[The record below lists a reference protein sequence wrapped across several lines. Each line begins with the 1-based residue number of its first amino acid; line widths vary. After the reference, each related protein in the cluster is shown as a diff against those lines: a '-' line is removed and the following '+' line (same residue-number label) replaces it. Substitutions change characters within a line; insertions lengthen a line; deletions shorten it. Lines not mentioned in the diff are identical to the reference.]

1 MLNTNISQ
9 IRVVV
14 KTEVV
19 PNFFMDVAA
28 QARAEDINVGDNCFI
43 YDDDGCASEAICT
56 GVNDDHTVYKNK
68 DGQMHVV
75 ANIEPA
81 LNAYEFNRLLS
92 AMFTPRDERSGYDQY
107 VVNRALSAN
116 VLKPST
122 TDVHEFT
129 EYGNTLS
136 NKYFKGLGSSCACN

>member
-19 PNFFMDVAA
+19 PNFFLEVAV
-28 QARAEDINVGDNCFI
+28 QARAENINIGDNCFI
-43 YDDDGCASEAICT
+43 YDDDGFASEAICT
-56 GVNDDHTVYKNK
+56 GVNDDHTVYEKK
-68 DGQMHVV
+68 DGQTHVV

-92 AMFTPRDERSGYDQY
+92 AIFTPSEERSGYDQY
-107 VVNRALSAN
+107 VVNRALCAN
-116 VLKPST
+116 VLEPSA
-122 TDVHEFT
+122 TDVYDFT
-129 EYGNTLS
+129 ETGKSQSKMHFMGLNTS
-136 NKYFKGLGSSCACN
+136 